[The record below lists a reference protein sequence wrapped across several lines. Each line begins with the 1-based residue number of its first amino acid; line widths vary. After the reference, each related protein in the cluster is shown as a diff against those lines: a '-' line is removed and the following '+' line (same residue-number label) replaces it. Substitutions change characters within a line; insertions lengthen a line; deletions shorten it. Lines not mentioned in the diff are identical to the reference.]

1 MNKVIKKYTYDE
13 FGMYANGEP
22 VRPIVC
28 LLLGLLR
35 VPISIILLFVGCVFL
50 PGGIVL
56 MLAGCFLLERAIN
69 VLSAVRHYLKARKT
83 FGEFV
88 PKNHLIRNI
97 VIVALT
103 FVFFF
108 LPGLSMNKDSKE
120 KKASADSDMKV
131 SAGTQLRQAPTE
143 QVTEPQTEAL
153 TEQITEPP
161 TEPPTPAPTE
171 PPTEPPT
178 PAPTEPPTEPPTPAP
193 TEPPTEPPTPAPTE
207 PPTEIIRQQPQT
219 EQVTEPPT
227 EAPTAQELYVYL
239 TKSGKKYH
247 SIPDCGNTDPN
258 GVRRVPLSEARQKYS
273 PCSKCCSYLYQ

>member
-35 VPISIILLFVGCVFL
+35 VPISVISLFVGCVFL
-50 PGGIVL
+50 PGGIIL

-69 VLSAVRHYLKARKT
+69 ILSAVRHYLKARKT

-97 VIVALT
+97 VIVALA

-108 LPGLSMNKDSKE
+108 LPGLSMSKDSKE
-120 KKASADSDMKV
+120 KKASADSDIVKV
-131 SAGTQLRQAPTE
+131 STRTQLRQAPTE
-143 QVTEPQTEAL
+143 QVTEPQTEAP
-153 TEQITEPP
+153 TEQI
-161 TEPPTPAPTE
+161 
-171 PPTEPPT
+171 
-178 PAPTEPPTEPPTPAP
+178 TEPPTEPPTPAP

-227 EAPTAQELYVYL
+227 EAPTEQELYVYL

-258 GVRRVPLSEARQKYS
+258 GVRRVPLSEARKKYS